1 MLKFAVPDKPIQ
13 LVDKRERSAD
23 AKEGGTQSKPKEAR
37 RKLFFPKSIE
47 QYSAQSVFPYSISF
61 FRVLSPTS
69 HFEQNN

>member
-37 RKLFFPKSIE
+37 RKLFRGIIRMCGDVVASRLHTFPI
-47 QYSAQSVFPYSISF
+47 SA
-61 FRVLSPTS
+61 
-69 HFEQNN
+69 